1 MTADPASDV
10 TISTA
15 LTDLLGIRH
24 PVLLAPMGGSAGG
37 RLAAAVSDAGGLGL
51 IGGGYADPE
60 WLVAELEIAGHA
72 RVGVGFIT
80 FALAE
85 RPEALRIALDADPL
99 AIQLSFG
106 DPRPFADHIH
116 SSGALL
122 ICQVQSPQELDAAI
136 EAGADVIVAQGRD
149 AGGHGRPDRST
160 IALVPSVVDQVAPL
174 PVVAA
179 GGLADGRGLAASLM
193 LGAAG
198 ITLGTRF
205 LASVEAL
212 SAPAEAAA
220 LVAAR
225 SADTVRTTVF
235 DRVRGPAWPAGHD
248 GRVVR
253 NHLVERWDADPDEG
267 ALEQI
272 YRTAAADDYGIQPLW
287 AGEGLDLITSIESA
301 RVIIDHVIAEAIR
314 CLRAG
319 GDLLTP
325 RETTAS

>member
-106 DPRPFADHIH
+106 DPRPFADPR
-116 SSGALL
+116 SS
-122 ICQVQSPQELDAAI
+122 
-136 EAGADVIVAQGRD
+136 
-149 AGGHGRPDRST
+149 
-160 IALVPSVVDQVAPL
+160 
-174 PVVAA
+174 
-179 GGLADGRGLAASLM
+179 M
-193 LGAAG
+193 
-198 ITLGTRF
+198 
-205 LASVEAL
+205 
-212 SAPAEAAA
+212 
-220 LVAAR
+220 
-225 SADTVRTTVF
+225 
-235 DRVRGPAWPAGHD
+235 
-248 GRVVR
+248 
-253 NHLVERWDADPDEG
+253 
-267 ALEQI
+267 
-272 YRTAAADDYGIQPLW
+272 
-287 AGEGLDLITSIESA
+287 
-301 RVIIDHVIAEAIR
+301 
-314 CLRAG
+314 
-319 GDLLTP
+319 P
-325 RETTAS
+325 R